1 MRAQGLC
8 VPFVRSAAEA
18 IAPPLEEMADIQY
31 NRAGISA
38 RDPATGVRH
47 QISRLRN
54 GVQRLTGSGRR
65 LLDAD
70 FVDFMIHV
78 PTTEQQVQNADHPVD
93 ARPRER
99 RAATSIVAPQDLLL
113 RPAPHMRC
121 RWVTLNAE
129 HAAVQALQRP
139 PNIPR

>member
-54 GVQRLTGSGRR
+54 GEQRLTASGRR

-78 PTTEQQVQNADHPVD
+78 PTTEQQIQNADHPVD
-93 ARPRER
+93 PTPRDTYRTFTESQMGNLQEMLVFHLR
-99 RAATSIVAPQDLLL
+99 QNGLL
-113 RPAPHMRC
+113 
-121 RWVTLNAE
+121 
-129 HAAVQALQRP
+129 P
-139 PNIPR
+139 PGLSLL